1 MALWHGRSKRTP
13 SGGRRIRHRKK
24 RRSEIGRDTAP
35 TRIDEDERV
44 KARVHGGGE
53 KIRAVSVETANVTD
67 PETGDTGPSEIE
79 TVIENPANPHFVR
92 RNFITKGAIIQ
103 TDAGPARVTSRPGQ
117 DGTVN
122 AVLVEE

>member
-1 MALWHGRSKRTP
+1 MPLWHGPSKRAP
-13 SGGRRIRHRKK
+13 SGGRRVRHRKK
-24 RRSEIGRDTAP
+24 RLREIGRETSP

-53 KIRAVSVETANVTD
+53 KVRAVSVEEANVTD
-67 PETGDTGPSEIE
+67 PETGETGPAEIE
-79 TVIENPANPHFVR
+79 TVVENPANPHFVR
-92 RNFITKGAIIQ
+92 RNFITKGAVVE
-103 TDAGPARVTSRPGQ
+103 TEAGRARVTSRPGQ